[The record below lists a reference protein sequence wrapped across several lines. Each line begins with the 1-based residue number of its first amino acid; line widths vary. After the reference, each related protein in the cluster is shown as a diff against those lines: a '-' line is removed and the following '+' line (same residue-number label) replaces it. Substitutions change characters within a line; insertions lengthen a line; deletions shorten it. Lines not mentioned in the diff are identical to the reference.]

1 MTRSRYVL
9 TEAEVVLELTRQQAA
24 VLDYALRRAREDRE
38 FFADLAGSADPH
50 ATKALRQTLAVI
62 VNRLQDVRS

>member
-24 VLDYALRRAREDRE
+24 VVDYVLRRAQEDRE

-50 ATKALRQTLAVI
+50 ATRVLRQTLASV
-62 VNRLQDVRS
+62 VNKLGEAS